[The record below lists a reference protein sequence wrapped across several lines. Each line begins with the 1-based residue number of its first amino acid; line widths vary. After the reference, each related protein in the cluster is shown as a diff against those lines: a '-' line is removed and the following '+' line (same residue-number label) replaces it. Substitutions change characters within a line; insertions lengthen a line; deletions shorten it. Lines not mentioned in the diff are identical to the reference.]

1 MNDFT
6 DIQVRAAER
15 KGGADVLAAPRVEG
29 LDIAET
35 PTSKRDLA
43 RIQAAF
49 DAWRAETGLSNR
61 QISRT
66 LALSAGENFV
76 TSIEGDSP

>member
-6 DIQVRAAER
+6 EIHARAAER
-15 KGGADVLAAPRVEG
+15 KVGADVLAAPRVAG
-29 LDIAET
+29 PDIAET

-66 LALSAGENFV
+66 LSLSAGENFV